1 MAGRIILGIFNPA
14 LDANSDVAAG
24 TTFTF
29 YQNLTTTLQPIYS
42 AADLLTPLANPLTCD
57 AAGRSPQIWAPA
69 SSTYSV
75 KVSIPG
81 ETPVTYDN
89 IYVTSANSFTSS
101 TQTVLSTGTGATYS
115 VPGSC
120 RQLRIRLKGGG
131 GGGAGSAS
139 GGGFN
144 TGANGGDTIFNTVHA
159 SGGIG
164 ATTSGGTSPPGPGA
178 GTANKR
184 ITGAP
189 GQGSRFGI
197 VGVTYYYAGGNGGGQ
212 GGGIDAFGIAGTN
225 GSVNTGGG
233 GAGGGFT
240 GTAAFNSLNNL
251 AWTAGGSEG
260 EYAEVIINNPA
271 PLTTYTY
278 TVGAGGTGGIAG
290 ASGTAGGNGGSGYI
304 IVDEFY

>member
-14 LDANSDVAAG
+14 LDANGAVAAG
-24 TTFTF
+24 ATLTF
-29 YQNLTTTLQPIYS
+29 YQNLTTTFQAIYS

-57 AAGRSPQIWAPA
+57 AAGRFPQIWAPA

-81 ETPVTYDN
+81 EAPVTYDN

-101 TQTVLSTGTGATYS
+101 TTQVLSTGTAATYTT
-115 VPGSC
+115 PANA
-120 RQLRIRLKGGG
+120 RQLRIRMKGGG

-139 GGGFN
+139 GGGIN
-144 TGANGGDTIFNTVHA
+144 VGSSGGDTIFSTIHA

-164 ATTSGGTSPPGPGA
+164 ATTSSGTSPPAPGSGSA
-178 GTANKR
+178 SKR

-189 GQGSRFGI
+189 GQGARFGI
-197 VGVTYYYAGGNGGGQ
+197 IGNTYYFSGGNGGGQ
-212 GGGIDAFGIAGTN
+212 GGGADQFGSAGSN
-225 GSVNTGGG
+225 GAVNTGGG

-240 GTAAFNSLNNL
+240 GTTTFSSLNNL
-251 AWTAGGSEG
+251 LWTAGGSEG
-260 EYAEVIINNPA
+260 EYVEIIINGPA
-271 PLTTYTY
+271 PLSTFTY
-278 TVGAGGTGGIAG
+278 TVGAGGAGGVAG

-304 IVDEFY
+304 IVDEYY